1 MITLAPL
8 VERIKK
14 INLTEDLDSSLINDP
29 AAAARNRQNIENMRK
44 EEKAHHA
51 EGGLRTAPLL
61 PRPQNK
67 NITQEVKEN
76 MAVETKP
83 VVPTVPEKSKAQ
95 ILWRDS
101 AKIAWFMVFEA
112 INK

>member
-1 MITLAPL
+1 MTTILDRLHLVDEDDTGLITD
-8 VERIKK
+8 
-14 INLTEDLDSSLINDP
+14 TG
-29 AAAARNRQNIENMRK
+29 AAARNRANIEAMWK
-44 EEKAHHA
+44 KEKAHHA